1 MKIKTEITRAA
12 ILFGLAIGIVSM
24 RIAPT
29 ALGQEAAKDP
39 AKDILADG
47 NIKIG
52 PTYVPAPETKVRKD
66 VPKGT
71 MKSFTMD
78 RKDSKF
84 FPINAKLKNNP
95 TRKVSVYVPNQYV
108 PGTSA
113 AFAVIQDASYMKAAS
128 DHPGQ
133 HDPR

>member
-1 MKIKTEITRAA
+1 MKLKAALTFGAALVALALGSVATR
-12 ILFGLAIGIVSM
+12 FG
-24 RIAPT
+24 PT
-29 ALGQEAAKDP
+29 ALGQEGGKDKDP

-52 PTYVPAPETKVRKD
+52 PTYTPAPETKVRQD

-84 FPINAKLKNNP
+84 YPIDDKLKNNP
-95 TRKVSVYVPNQYV
+95 TRKVSVYIPNQYV
-108 PGTSA
+108 PGT
-113 AFAVIQDASYMKAAS
+113 
-128 DHPGQ
+128 
-133 HDPR
+133 